1 MRAFPT
7 MVLSAAALAAVLSS
21 PVQAAFIQGTGR
33 SDVLFGLDDDNT
45 ADPFIQ
51 PEGVAADQ
59 SLDNAD
65 VIDGGRGDDV
75 LVGLLGS
82 DTMLGGPGSDIL
94 VGGTEQGTRPN
105 SDVQIGDTGNDVAV
119 WAGGDGSDM
128 FDGGPGQDALV
139 FGTIDKVNGIPTIS
153 PTSGRHRETGVP
165 TANVSGQG
173 GFCTLERVDDP
184 ARRGYD
190 VLVRFFARATG
201 NLLVT
206 VRTREVEQVYC
217 TSQAGGQITFA
228 DLTKPNP
235 SLDPI
240 ALADVPDLN
249 PAVAQ
254 IIR

>member
-1 MRAFPT
+1 MRTFPT
-7 MVLSAAALAAVLSS
+7 MMLTAALAAALAG
-21 PVQAAFIQGTGR
+21 PVHAAFIEGTGR
-33 SDVLFGLDDDNT
+33 SDVIFGLDDDNKN
-45 ADPFIQ
+45 DPFIQ
-51 PEGVAADQ
+51 PQGVAANQ
-59 SLDNAD
+59 SMDNAD
-65 VIDGGRGDDV
+65 IIEGGRGDDV

-82 DTMLGGPGSDIL
+82 DTLLGGPGSDIL
-94 VGGTEQGTRPN
+94 VGGTEQGQAPN

-153 PTSGRHRETGVP
+153 PSSGRHRETGVP

-190 VLVRFFARATG
+190 FLVRFFARATG

-206 VRTREVEQVYC
+206 VRTRAVEQVFC
-217 TSQAGGQITFA
+217 TSQAGGAITFA
-228 DLTKPNP
+228 DLTKENP

-240 ALADVPDLN
+240 ALADVRDLN
-249 PAVAQ
+249 PAVAE
-254 IIR
+254 IVR

>member
-1 MRAFPT
+1 MFT
-7 MVLSAAALAAVLSS
+7 KMLTAAALAALL
-21 PVQAAFIQGTGR
+21 AAPIHAAVIEGTGR
-33 SDVLFGLDDDNT
+33 SDLLFGADDDNRN
-45 ADPFIQ
+45 DPFIQ
-51 PEGVAADQ
+51 PTAVSANQ

-65 VIDGGRGDDV
+65 VMIGGRGDDV

-82 DTMLGGPGSDIL
+82 DTMLGGPGSDIF
-94 VGGTEQGTRPN
+94 VGGTEQGLAPN

-153 PTSGRHRETGVP
+153 PTNGRHRETGVP
-165 TANVSGQG
+165 TANVTGQG
-173 GFCTLERVDDP
+173 GFCTLERIDDP

-190 VLVRFFARATG
+190 FLVRFFARASG

-217 TSQAGGQITFA
+217 TSQAGGAITFA
-228 DLTKPNP
+228 DLTDANP

-254 IIR
+254 MIR